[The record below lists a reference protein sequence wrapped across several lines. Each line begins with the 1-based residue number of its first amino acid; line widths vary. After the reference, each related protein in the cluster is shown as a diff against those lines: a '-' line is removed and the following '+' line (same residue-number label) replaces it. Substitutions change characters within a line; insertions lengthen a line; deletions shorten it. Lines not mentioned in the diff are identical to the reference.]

1 MSRYKWGAAAFAV
14 YVLAIVGSNYA
25 IGHWGTPVP
34 GAHLTP
40 VGFGLMAPSGVW
52 FAGLSFPAR
61 DIVQRI
67 SGRWYGV
74 AAIIIGAAISWGISP
89 HVIAV
94 ASGVTYLCSETADFL
109 VYTPL
114 QRRFFVPAVVASG
127 LIAAVVDSVLFLHLA
142 HLPAGFTAVEGLVLG
157 KGWVVLAAGPVTWLL
172 RNRGPVAVPV
182 NA

>member
-1 MSRYKWGAAAFAV
+1 MRYWWAAVAFAL
-14 YVLAIVGSNYA
+14 YCGAIVGSNYA

-61 DIVQRI
+61 DVTQRI
-67 SGRWYGV
+67 AGRWIGIL
-74 AAIIIGAAISWGISP
+74 AIVTGAAISWGISP

-94 ASGVTYLCSETADFL
+94 ASGLTYLCSESADFL

-127 LIAAVVDSVLFLHLA
+127 IVAAVVDSVLFLHLA
-142 HLPAGFTAVEGLVLG
+142 HLPAGWSAVGGLILG
-157 KGWVVLAAGPVTWLL
+157 KTWVVLAAGPVTWLL